1 MLILFFIFSLLGLGQ
16 SVHIG
21 DILCTDGSTVRPE
34 QFASSGK
41 TADGIVFYVDGDEN
55 YGWAVSLEC
64 QAVNTNWVTSE
75 HYGDMYVIP
84 MLDNFE
90 YSREAMYDLDGYNN
104 TDIIRSTHGADWYPA
119 AWS

>member
-1 MLILFFIFSLLGLGQ
+1 MHTDIKKALFLLGFLLPLQAIAQ
-16 SVHIG
+16 SVSIG

-41 TADGIVFYVDGDEN
+41 TADGIVFYVDGNEN

-64 QAVNTNWVTSE
+64 QAVNTDWVTSA
-75 HYGDMYVIP
+75 HYGDMYDIP

-104 TDIIRSTHGADWYPA
+104 TDIIRSTH
-119 AWS
+119 